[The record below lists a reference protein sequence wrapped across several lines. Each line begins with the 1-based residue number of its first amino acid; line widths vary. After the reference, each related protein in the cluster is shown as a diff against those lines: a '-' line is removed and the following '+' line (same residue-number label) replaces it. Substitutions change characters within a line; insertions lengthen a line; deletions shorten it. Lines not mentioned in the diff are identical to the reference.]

1 MSEQILPFTAPF
13 DLGRLSE
20 SGTDV
25 TLAPAGPERDAIAQW
40 LEIEA
45 LPSLTAT
52 IRLRRTGDDAYAYAG
67 SFAADVVQACVVTLE
82 PVSAHISGEF
92 RRSFKQIPRVGGR
105 RRVVEERAPATIE
118 LSSLEDDDVEMIES
132 TVIDLAAPLLEEV
145 SLALAPYPRAPG
157 VEFDAP
163 EEEKSPADNPFAVLE
178 GLKSAAT
185 QPVDAGSGKKR
196 N

>member
-25 TLAPAGPERDAIAQW
+25 TLAPAGPERDAIAHW

-52 IRLRRTGDDAYAYAG
+52 IHLSRTGDDEYAYAA

-82 PVSAHISGEF
+82 PVSGHVTGEF
-92 RRSFKQIPRVGGR
+92 RRSFKQIPRAHGR
-105 RRVVEERAPATIE
+105 RRVEEHPPATVE
-118 LSSLEDDDVEMIES
+118 LSTLEDNDVEMIES

-145 SLALAPYPRAPG
+145 SLALDPYPRAPG
-157 VEFDAP
+157 VEFEAP
-163 EEEKSPADNPFAVLE
+163 EEEKSAADNPFAVLE
-178 GLKSAAT
+178 RLKSAAT
-185 QPVDAGSGKKR
+185 QPADAGSGKKR